1 MSSTPSGLSLELSV
15 VQNNDSP
22 SSSGDSSDSMRLISN
37 ASTDSINDM
46 NETLSEEQVRKKTR
60 DVHRFV
66 ELAEE
71 TRRNI
76 KCFSKALDIDAPVD
90 WKDWTHHHF
99 FGKYIETGQIV
110 LTTYDLDEELIQG
123 SQHLPAHCWLKIP
136 RPRICAEEKMT
147 VPKDDI
153 DLRYYL
159 EFVRSK
165 EPDRFPGSEDD
176 LNLMIPYLRHE
187 DLTALSD
194 DMEHVRHF
202 VTQALHTEASTRSSS
217 MPAAFDKIHEFYR
230 SGLNSTSEMIAG
242 FGHIRM
248 VYSGSKNEQRAIV
261 NGPLFEVSVEAE
273 SLPDGDVL
281 IRPTKDAEIALNPE
295 VMTALTVVGGG
306 ESRHM
311 KALLHAAKHLK
322 VAELRFGDTKS
333 YDNVL
338 QTVPNLRSR
347 GEYVSTASD
356 QPVHAEPKDPDGLLV
371 TDACCLFYRKK
382 LSTTFSKDARRWIEA
397 LDQSQLTITEPLR
410 ALVSGPSYMDRYLSP
425 FVGNNNKKIQED
437 DLVYP
442 LAASK
447 AQREVGYRL
456 FVNAEPVLVLTGPPG
471 KLPVSLLIRSRS
483 LEAEVVSPSL
493 DSFFLRRDG

>member
-1 MSSTPSGLSLELSV
+1 
-15 VQNNDSP
+15 
-22 SSSGDSSDSMRLISN
+22 
-37 ASTDSINDM
+37 
-46 NETLSEEQVRKKTR
+46 
-60 DVHRFV
+60 
-66 ELAEE
+66 
-71 TRRNI
+71 
-76 KCFSKALDIDAPVD
+76 
-90 WKDWTHHHF
+90 
-99 FGKYIETGQIV
+99 
-110 LTTYDLDEELIQG
+110 
-123 SQHLPAHCWLKIP
+123 
-136 RPRICAEEKMT
+136 
-147 VPKDDI
+147 
-153 DLRYYL
+153 
-159 EFVRSK
+159 
-165 EPDRFPGSEDD
+165 
-176 LNLMIPYLRHE
+176 
-187 DLTALSD
+187 
-194 DMEHVRHF
+194 
-202 VTQALHTEASTRSSS
+202 
-217 MPAAFDKIHEFYR
+217 
-230 SGLNSTSEMIAG
+230 LNSTSEMIAG